1 MWVLV
6 DEAASLNAINLF
18 DGDLKI
24 AVKFNLIVW
33 FTLASEKQVL
43 TLKFMTSM

>member
-6 DEAASLNAINLF
+6 EQAADLDATHLF
-18 DGDLKI
+18 C
-24 AVKFNLIVW
+24 VYTEFNWVVW
-33 FTLASEKQVL
+33 FKFGLRKQVL